1 MHLLPNVGNPDTDP
15 RFSILRAKARWRQ
28 LHGLR
33 RDHRWTGLD
42 PLFPTMLW
50 SATLPAT
57 AKASAAAEGG
67 ECCKAAAIFKRV
79 NGGVSLRG
87 EAVKAVD

>member
-1 MHLLPNVGNPDTDP
+1 M
-15 RFSILRAKARWRQ
+15 
-28 LHGLR
+28 
-33 RDHRWTGLD
+33 
-42 PLFPTMLW
+42 MLW

-67 ECCKAAAIFKRV
+67 ECCEAAAIFKGS
-79 NGGVSLRG
+79 NGGVSLRS